1 MFHVKHSPI
10 DFPMTDSGTI
20 FQRTQAGRDEI
31 HQKSHG
37 LTQSERL
44 VLIMVDGVST
54 YSQIRAKLPVLKD
67 ERFERAFQKL
77 QLKELVLEVFMPV
90 DGQAPDEIERT
101 VIDRF
106 LEQDPMDPV
115 TIMMTGQEDELEFL
129 APSRP
134 AQPVARAAEPLPV
147 LTESQIS
154 GSIPAMESAQ
164 ASGPVAA
171 AKEVAALPKT
181 DELPEP
187 AVDALHAQL
196 VDSLAEEVR
205 AKRALKSVSPPL
217 RVEHMQPAAAVAMA
231 PEPEPSPFTAVHWGY
246 WLIVSGLSFILGFVL
261 ARITI

>member
-1 MFHVKHSPI
+1 
-10 DFPMTDSGTI
+10 MTDSGTI

-54 YSQIRAKLPVLKD
+54 YSQIRAKLPVLKE
-67 ERFERAFQKL
+67 ERFDRAFQKL

-90 DGQAPDEIERT
+90 DDQAPDEIERT

-115 TIMMTGQEDELEFL
+115 TIMMTDHEEEMEFL
-129 APSRP
+129 VPSHPTQP
-134 AQPVARAAEPLPV
+134 AGRAAEPLPL
-147 LTESQIS
+147 LTDVQIS
-154 GSIPAMESAQ
+154 TADPAMATVPASA
-164 ASGPVAA
+164 PTAA
-171 AKEVAALPKT
+171 ATAVVEPTKSNEM
-181 DELPEP
+181 PEP

-205 AKRALKSVSPPL
+205 AKRALKPIPPA
-217 RVEHMQPAAAVAMA
+217 RMEQMQPAAAVAAA
-231 PEPEPSPFTAVHWGY
+231 PQSEPSPFTAVHWGY

>member
-1 MFHVKHSPI
+1 MRRF
-10 DFPMTDSGTI
+10 I

-31 HQKSHG
+31 HNKSHG

-67 ERFERAFQKL
+67 ERFDRAFQKL

-90 DGQAPDEIERT
+90 DGQAPDELERT

-115 TIMMTGQEDELEFL
+115 TIMITDHEDEMEFL
-129 APSRP
+129 ALARPVQPSARP
-134 AQPVARAAEPLPV
+134 AEPLPT
-147 LTESQIS
+147 L
-154 GSIPAMESAQ
+154 MESMPEPS
-164 ASGPVAA
+164 ASAAPARQEEVQAA
-171 AKEVAALPKT
+171 APTILS
-181 DELPEP
+181 ELATPTSPAFEP
-187 AVDALHAQL
+187 AVDAFHAEL

-205 AKRALKSVSPPL
+205 AKRALKPVVPLL
-217 RVEHMQPAAAVAMA
+217 RVEPLQPAPALAVAVQ
-231 PEPEPSPFTAVHWGY
+231 PEQSPFTAVHWGY
-246 WLIVSGLSFILGFVL
+246 WLIVSGLSFILGFFL

>member
-10 DFPMTDSGTI
+10 DLPMIDSGTI

-31 HQKSHG
+31 QQKSHG

-44 VLIMVDGVST
+44 VLIMVDGIST

-67 ERFERAFQKL
+67 ERFERAFKKL

-90 DGQAPDEIERT
+90 EGQAPDEIERT

-115 TIMMTGQEDELEFL
+115 TIMITDAEEEMEFL
-129 APSRP
+129 GPSRSMQPSTRTSAPLPSLDESLDVESRQSVASAEEESSLFQPTFAEPSRP
-134 AQPVARAAEPLPV
+134 VSPV
-147 LTESQIS
+147 S
-154 GSIPAMESAQ
+154 
-164 ASGPVAA
+164 
-171 AKEVAALPKT
+171 
-181 DELPEP
+181 EP

-205 AKRALKSVSPPL
+205 AKRALNPVVPPPRTERMQASPMPT
-217 RVEHMQPAAAVAMA
+217 MA
-231 PEPEPSPFTAVHWGY
+231 PLAEPSPFTVVHWGY

-261 ARITI
+261 ARVTI